1 MGLVKVTPK
10 KDVIHAI
17 EFTGKNKE
25 DVRKAVS
32 EFATVREEEND
43 AIALTRKGTDIG
55 KIMYPGQVLV
65 ITGTT
70 TQVYSKARFEAEFEV
85 EAKPKAPKK
94 AAAAKEPKAPVPLTP
109 AEEALYG
116 PTPVEATAEE
126 LAEMTKAAEEPKAPK
141 KAAAAKEPGKV
152 EAAAAKIAEEA
163 KLAEEAKAAAEAKAA
178 ENVDA
183 K

>member
-43 AIALTRKGTDIG
+43 AIALTRKGADIG

-85 EAKPKAPKK
+85 EVKPKATKK
-94 AAAAKEPKAPVPLTP
+94 PAAPKASGSVS
-109 AEEALYG
+109 
-116 PTPVEATAEE
+116 
-126 LAEMTKAAEEPKAPK
+126 
-141 KAAAAKEPGKV
+141 
-152 EAAAAKIAEEA
+152 AAAAKIAEEA
-163 KLAEEAKAAAEAKAA
+163 KAAEIAAEAKEIEGKAPA
-178 ENVDA
+178 S

>member
-32 EFATVREEEND
+32 EFATVREEENN
-43 AIALTRKGTDIG
+43 AIALTRKGADIG

-70 TQVYSKARFEAEFEV
+70 TQVYSKARFEAEFEI
-85 EAKPKAPKK
+85 EAK
-94 AAAAKEPKAPVPLTP
+94 
-109 AEEALYG
+109 
-116 PTPVEATAEE
+116 
-126 LAEMTKAAEEPKAPK
+126 PKAPK

-163 KLAEEAKAAAEAKAA
+163 KAAKLAEEAKAAAAKIAETEDKA
-178 ENVDA
+178 VENVDA

>member
-43 AIALTRKGTDIG
+43 AIAITRKGTDIG
-55 KIMYPGQVLV
+55 KIMYPGQVLI
-65 ITGTT
+65 ITGTA

-94 AAAAKEPKAPVPLTP
+94 AATSKASGSVS
-109 AEEALYG
+109 
-116 PTPVEATAEE
+116 
-126 LAEMTKAAEEPKAPK
+126 
-141 KAAAAKEPGKV
+141 AAAAKLDEEAKIA
-152 EAAAAKIAEEA
+152 EAAKAEAAKIAEIEDQA
-163 KLAEEAKAAAEAKAA
+163 P

>member
-32 EFATVREEEND
+32 EFATVREEENK
-43 AIALTRKGTDIG
+43 AIALTRKGADIG

-70 TQVYSKARFEAEFEV
+70 TQVYSKARFEAEFDV
-85 EAKPKAPKK
+85 EAKPKASKK
-94 AAAAKEPKAPVPLTP
+94 T
-109 AEEALYG
+109 
-116 PTPVEATAEE
+116 
-126 LAEMTKAAEEPKAPK
+126 
-141 KAAAAKEPGKV
+141 AAAKEPGKV
-152 EAAAAKIAEEA
+152 EAAAAKV
-163 KLAEEAKAAAEAKAA
+163 AEEAKAAEAAEEAKAA
-178 ENVDA
+178 ETEDKA
-183 K
+183 PASK

>member
-70 TQVYSKARFEAEFEV
+70 TQVYSKARFEAEFDV
-85 EAKPKAPKK
+85 EAKPKARKK
-94 AAAAKEPKAPVPLTP
+94 AAAT
-109 AEEALYG
+109 
-116 PTPVEATAEE
+116 
-126 LAEMTKAAEEPKAPK
+126 
-141 KAAAAKEPGKV
+141 KEPGKV

-163 KLAEEAKAAAEAKAA
+163 KATAAKIAEIEDQAPASK
-178 ENVDA
+178 
-183 K
+183 

>member
-85 EAKPKAPKK
+85 EVKPKAPKK
-94 AAAAKEPKAPVPLTP
+94 PAAP
-109 AEEALYG
+109 
-116 PTPVEATAEE
+116 
-126 LAEMTKAAEEPKAPK
+126 
-141 KAAAAKEPGKV
+141 KEPGKV

-163 KLAEEAKAAAEAKAA
+163 KAAEEVEHEAKAA
-178 ENVDA
+178 ENADA

>member
-32 EFATVREEEND
+32 EFATVREEENN

-65 ITGTT
+65 ITGTA

-94 AAAAKEPKAPVPLTP
+94 PAAP
-109 AEEALYG
+109 
-116 PTPVEATAEE
+116 
-126 LAEMTKAAEEPKAPK
+126 
-141 KAAAAKEPGKV
+141 KEPGKV

-163 KLAEEAKAAAEAKAA
+163 KLAEEAKIAETEDKAPA
-178 ENVDA
+178 S

>member
-32 EFATVREEEND
+32 EFATVREEENK
-43 AIALTRKGTDIG
+43 AIALTRKGADIG

-65 ITGTT
+65 ITGTA

-85 EAKPKAPKK
+85 EVKPKATKK
-94 AAAAKEPKAPVPLTP
+94 PAAT
-109 AEEALYG
+109 
-116 PTPVEATAEE
+116 
-126 LAEMTKAAEEPKAPK
+126 
-141 KAAAAKEPGKV
+141 KEPGKV
-152 EAAAAKIAEEA
+152 EVAAAKIAEEA
-163 KLAEEAKAAAEAKAA
+163 KAAAAKIAEEIEHEAPASK
-178 ENVDA
+178 
-183 K
+183 

>member
-32 EFATVREEEND
+32 EFATVREEENN

-65 ITGTT
+65 ITGTA

-94 AAAAKEPKAPVPLTP
+94 AAAPKASGSVS
-109 AEEALYG
+109 
-116 PTPVEATAEE
+116 
-126 LAEMTKAAEEPKAPK
+126 
-141 KAAAAKEPGKV
+141 
-152 EAAAAKIAEEA
+152 AAAAKIAEEA
-163 KLAEEAKAAAEAKAA
+163 KAAEAKAEEV

>member
-25 DVRKAVS
+25 DVRKAVP

-43 AIALTRKGTDIG
+43 AIAITRKGTDIG

-65 ITGTT
+65 ITGTV

-94 AAAAKEPKAPVPLTP
+94 AAAPKASGSVS
-109 AEEALYG
+109 
-116 PTPVEATAEE
+116 
-126 LAEMTKAAEEPKAPK
+126 
-141 KAAAAKEPGKV
+141 AAAAKLAE
-152 EAAAAKIAEEA
+152 EAKIAEEA
-163 KLAEEAKAAAEAKAA
+163 KAAETEDKAPA
-178 ENVDA
+178 S

>member
-32 EFATVREEEND
+32 EFATVREEENN
-43 AIALTRKGTDIG
+43 AIALTRKGADIG

-85 EAKPKAPKK
+85 EAKPKTTKK
-94 AAAAKEPKAPVPLTP
+94 TAATKTSGSVSAAAAKAV
-109 AEEALYG
+109 
-116 PTPVEATAEE
+116 
-126 LAEMTKAAEEPKAPK
+126 
-141 KAAAAKEPGKV
+141 
-152 EAAAAKIAEEA
+152 
-163 KLAEEAKAAAEAKAA
+163 EEAKAAETEDEAPASK
-178 ENVDA
+178 
-183 K
+183 

>member
-94 AAAAKEPKAPVPLTP
+94 AAAAKEP
-109 AEEALYG
+109 
-116 PTPVEATAEE
+116 
-126 LAEMTKAAEEPKAPK
+126 
-141 KAAAAKEPGKV
+141 GKV